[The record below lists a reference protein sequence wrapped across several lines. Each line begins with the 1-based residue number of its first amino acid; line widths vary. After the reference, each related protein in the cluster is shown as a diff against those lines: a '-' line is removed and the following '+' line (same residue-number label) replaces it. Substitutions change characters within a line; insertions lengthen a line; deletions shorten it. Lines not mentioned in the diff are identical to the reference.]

1 MATSQKGSAP
11 GRTKAA
17 PARSP
22 VSPEEAWG
30 PELTKLLRQWCARAR
45 VAQHAYYAKSERLR
59 VWNMMLGIPVVI
71 VTAVV
76 GTSVF
81 ASINLKGAVS
91 PHTKVF
97 VGAISV
103 LAAVLASIQT
113 FTKLGESAQQHGVA
127 GDWYAAIRR
136 DIEQELHLPA
146 AFREKPQIF
155 MSRIRKEMNAAAEK
169 APELG
174 ERWWQAF
181 AQNGAIKDVPTVTS
195 RRPWFFRSPL
205 PHSSTGT
212 RRFRFLRPAHS
223 QVSPAAPTGP

>member
-1 MATSQKGSAP
+1 MATTQKAATP
-11 GRTKAA
+11 GRRAVA
-17 PARSP
+17 P
-22 VSPEEAWG
+22 EQAWG
-30 PELTKLLRQWCARAR
+30 PELTRLMKEWCARTR
-45 VAQHAYYAKSERLR
+45 IAQHAYYAKSERLR
-59 VWNMMLGIPVVI
+59 VWNFMLGIPVVI

-81 ASINLKGAVS
+81 ASINSHGVVS
-91 PHTKVF
+91 PHTKIF

-113 FTKLGESAQQHGVA
+113 FTKLGEAAQQHGVA

-136 DIEQELHLPA
+136 DIEQEMNLPPSL
-146 AFREKPQIF
+146 RERPQVF

-181 AQNGAIKDVPTVTS
+181 AGGSELKDLPNV
-195 RRPWFFRSPL
+195 RAKRPWFIRTPLGPSP
-205 PHSSTGT
+205 
-212 RRFRFLRPAHS
+212 RAAAHGVPR
-223 QVSPAAPTGP
+223 Q

>member
-1 MATSQKGSAP
+1 MTTGQQG
-11 GRTKAA
+11 TK
-17 PARSP
+17 PAGKTLSP
-22 VSPEEAWG
+22 DEAWG
-30 PELTKLLRQWCARAR
+30 DDLIELLKQWCARAR

-59 VWNMMLGIPVVI
+59 VWNFMLGIPVVI
-71 VTAVV
+71 VTSVV

-81 ASINLKGAVS
+81 ASINHQGAVS

-113 FTKLGESAQQHGVA
+113 FTKLGEAAQQHGVA

-136 DIEQELHLPA
+136 DIEQEMSLPA
-146 AFREKPQIF
+146 ALRERPKTF

-174 ERWWQAF
+174 ERWWLAF
-181 AQNGAIKDVPTVTS
+181 ARIPPTDRHSESAAAAAVVHSHATGS
-195 RRPWFFRSPL
+195 VGHADGGRS
-205 PHSSTGT
+205 SSTAESV
-212 RRFRFLRPAHS
+212 RRRGCAR
-223 QVSPAAPTGP
+223 Q